1 MERGGHSGDQ
11 KRVDQDTGSGITRG
25 DRQNVFRSLSR
36 QGSLVL
42 PGGSPGASAQIGGPR
57 GEPSIGEFGTAACSD
72 SKGAPGLGGRTRIC
86 NSFGTWS
93 RADTEKVV
101 KENRKQLIKFNR
113 WISLGS
119 RGPSSGSQK
128 ELARQWYSWRIDK
141 KRTIARKIKRQEE
154 VLIDRGPSPGK
165 GEELFRGRHGGCDE
179 NGISE
184 QGSFARVASIA
195 DCPVDAGEAQKRSS
209 WQEIGQRLE
218 QRKLG
223 QQLKLNQFY
232 ILSQG
237 EGTCSCCGGYA
248 GDQEEDVQAT
258 PALCQKICERNSARP
273 RSRRQA
279 FSSGGLHEE
288 DQFWQAE
295 KFAEMPLPLRSC
307 TRTSAEGG
315 LCQSGIA
322 GDSLPTSF
330 SSGFDRFGLA
340 DSLVV
345 DTRCRSFREET
356 LGRGRNQPSACDSIC
371 AEHARFG
378 SQHRKLETK
387 RAGQRRRRSRQTDQA
402 WKGRS
407 QRQQAERQQGPNRP
421 VKHQPNCM
429 AAGGQSAKSGLNEP
443 VLDSIRSSWGSFGR
457 FLKLV
462 DKSPGYSDNF
472 EGVGHRTPFHDGKD
486 FALFPSLFVKPSGA
500 HRSKGARSRLRG
512 RGHDISWEWVKVVWA
527 FFTFL
532 EGGQPYK
539 DVDQRALV
547 RKANLVPWTQKHQE
561 YAGYLHDQI
570 HRFVRLKSESEPLSR
585 GILKLDKLI
594 KVVKISQYDG
604 SKFPT
609 DLSNVAKF
617 VEPSRMSLPSEAGII
632 DPCRFLK
639 DEKLESFKNM
649 PNIIP
654 LDISPDV
661 PTQGCFKVQDKDIHG
676 VYRRLLASGVA
687 ALLPERLAVRDP
699 DGNCITGG
707 LFAVDHKPDSDR
719 IILDRRPFN
728 EIERRLVWA
737 RLPHGCLLTQL
748 IVPRGWSVRGSGDD
762 LSNYFYLL
770 KHQEAWLPRNAVG
783 KVFDGAGFEEYG
795 GTPGE
800 KYVLTFRVIAMGDL
814 NAVDIAQQVHL
825 EILKDC
831 HCMKEGEVLAFK
843 SPLPASH
850 CFEGLY
856 IDDHVV
862 VQVLPNRKNRTRR
875 QKFRDE
881 DIMDASRT
889 KYGQEGIP
897 ISAKKAYT
905 KSKKF
910 VAWGT
915 EVDSESGRV
924 GSPIL
929 KLRQLCDI
937 IIAYCRLKSASK
949 KLTQQILGLL
959 IHPLMHRR
967 CMMCL
972 LQECFCWVE
981 TLPDKGNTKIPVKV
995 REELLWVGM
1004 CLPLCHTD
1012 ITWPVSCRIGCS
1024 DASLSGGGR
1033 AATVTTEPVSSTLF
1047 RFAEHRG
1054 EHVRLDWASGALAPA
1069 TEMQQ
1074 VPVEIEELIQ
1084 DHSWTVTE
1092 SISFRRK
1099 QHINILETKMIHHE
1113 LVDAVHSCQDGLRC
1127 LLLVDSR
1134 AAAGAWAKGR
1144 SSSKQL
1150 NRLLRRSLGW
1160 QLACRKSL
1168 HLVWVRSEANP
1179 SDHPSRG
1186 KPIPE
1191 TRSQPSSIS
1200 SSILGND
1207 IGFIKKKRR
1216 GKDQWKLVHG
1226 CTGKKSNK
1234 TIFAEPIGDKHIQ
1247 CDDLDAAVPKPKSR
1261 KPLKHENEHPAR
1273 AHWTFREVFAGTGNL
1288 TKAFTRYGF
1297 LNVADPVEIMQSGK
1311 IDSAHDI
1318 LNNETYERLCRDASQ
1333 PHQIWH
1339 FAFPCGSFSLLQNL
1353 NGGTRSN
1360 TEPQGAGCNKNEVK
1374 GNEIFHRTLHLCK
1387 LLYEHGSFFTME
1399 NPLTSYAWR
1408 MPLYLET
1415 KKSCSITEVVLDQCS
1430 YGLSIP
1436 DTDGELGLAKKA
1448 TIFCGNLPGLES
1460 LGRRCLKNHKHV
1472 QVIGGVKWKGKWV
1485 RRSTLAGSYPYR
1497 LCSAYHKVCERLFR

>member
-1 MERGGHSGDQ
+1 MESSAQQLVQTAKELLDSEVEPGFATASEPGLEQTQRKSSKKTESSSSSSTDGSASGAGGLLADLRKSWL
-11 KRVDQDTGSGITRG
+11 GSGI
-25 DRQNVFRSLSR
+25 
-36 QGSLVL
+36 
-42 PGGSPGASAQIGGPR
+42 PGESTKN
-57 GEPSIGEFGTAACSD
+57 EPSRER
-72 SKGAPGLGGRTRIC
+72 SKDKKRFSLIEGHHREKAKSSSEVDMEAVMKMASQSKDPLQELLALQIVQSMQEKRKRGRGKKSAR
-86 NSFGTWS
+86 
-93 RADTEKVV
+93 D
-101 KENRKQLIKFNR
+101 L
-113 WISLGS
+113 
-119 RGPSSGSQK
+119 SSGSSNSSSSSTSSTSSHRAKGHARAVEDMRATKKKMFKRPLHYVKKYVRGIQHDLGAEDKPFRVVDYTKKINFGKQRNLQRCHYLFGVVLEHLLK
-128 ELARQWYSWRIDK
+128 ED
-141 KRTIARKIKRQEE
+141 
-154 VLIDRGPSPGK
+154 
-165 GEELFRGRHGGCDE
+165 
-179 NGISE
+179 
-184 QGSFARVASIA
+184 
-195 DCPVDAGEAQKRSS
+195 
-209 WQEIGQRLE
+209 
-218 QRKLG
+218 
-223 QQLKLNQFY
+223 Y
-232 ILSQG
+232 I
-237 EGTCSCCGGYA
+237 
-248 GDQEEDVQAT
+248 
-258 PALCQKICERNSARP
+258 
-273 RSRRQA
+273 
-279 FSSGGLHEE
+279 
-288 DQFWQAE
+288 
-295 KFAEMPLPLRSC
+295 
-307 TRTSAEGG
+307 
-315 LCQSGIA
+315 CQSGIA
-322 GDSLPTSF
+322 GDSLPTSS

-1024 DASLSGGGR
+1024 DASLCGGGR

-1092 SISFRRK
+1092 SISFRHK

-1160 QLACRKSL
+1160 
-1168 HLVWVRSEANP
+1168 
-1179 SDHPSRG
+1179 
-1186 KPIPE
+1186 
-1191 TRSQPSSIS
+1191 RSQVVTLS
-1200 SSILGND
+1200 L
-1207 IGFIKKKRR
+1207 
-1216 GKDQWKLVHG
+1216 
-1226 CTGKKSNK
+1226 
-1234 TIFAEPIGDKHIQ
+1234 
-1247 CDDLDAAVPKPKSR
+1247 
-1261 KPLKHENEHPAR
+1261 
-1273 AHWTFREVFAGTGNL
+1273 
-1288 TKAFTRYGF
+1288 
-1297 LNVADPVEIMQSGK
+1297 GK
-1311 IDSAHDI
+1311 I
-1318 LNNETYERLCRDASQ
+1318 
-1333 PHQIWH
+1333 
-1339 FAFPCGSFSLLQNL
+1339 
-1353 NGGTRSN
+1353 
-1360 TEPQGAGCNKNEVK
+1360 
-1374 GNEIFHRTLHLCK
+1374 
-1387 LLYEHGSFFTME
+1387 
-1399 NPLTSYAWR
+1399 
-1408 MPLYLET
+1408 
-1415 KKSCSITEVVLDQCS
+1415 
-1430 YGLSIP
+1430 
-1436 DTDGELGLAKKA
+1436 
-1448 TIFCGNLPGLES
+1448 
-1460 LGRRCLKNHKHV
+1460 
-1472 QVIGGVKWKGKWV
+1472 
-1485 RRSTLAGSYPYR
+1485 
-1497 LCSAYHKVCERLFR
+1497 

>member
-72 SKGAPGLGGRTRIC
+72 SKGALGLGGRTRIC
-86 NSFGTWS
+86 NGFGTWS

-101 KENRKQLIKFNR
+101 KENRKQFIKFNR

-141 KRTIARKIKRQEE
+141 KRTIARKIQRQEE

-218 QRKLG
+218 QRKLE

-232 ILSQG
+232 VLSQG

-258 PALCQKICERNSARP
+258 
-273 RSRRQA
+273 
-279 FSSGGLHEE
+279 LHYVKKYVRGIQHDLGAE
-288 DQFWQAE
+288 DKPF
-295 KFAEMPLPLRSC
+295 R
-307 TRTSAEGG
+307 
-315 LCQSGIA
+315 
-322 GDSLPTSF
+322 
-330 SSGFDRFGLA
+330 
-340 DSLVV
+340 VV
-345 DTRCRSFREET
+345 DYTKKINFGKQRNLQRCHYLFGVVLEHLLKEDYAKAALQVT
-356 LGRGRNQPSACDSIC
+356 LCLQALHQASIDSDWQI
-371 AEHARFG
+371 AWLLTHVADPFE
-378 SQHRKLETK
+378 RKLWGGDATSLQHVTAYVRSMHDLARNTESLRRK
-387 RAGQRRRRSRQTDQA
+387 GQGKGDDDPDRPIKLGKGDRKGNKQKDNKDQTDQ
-402 WKGRS
+402 
-407 QRQQAERQQGPNRP
+407 
-421 VKHQPNCM
+421 CM

-443 VLDSIRSSWGSFGR
+443 VLDSIRSSCGSFGR

-500 HRSKGARSRLRG
+500 HRSKGARSGLRG

-547 RKANLVPWTQKHQE
+547 RKANLAPWTQKHQE

-585 GILKLDKLI
+585 GVLKLDKLI

-632 DPCRFLK
+632 DSCRFLK

-800 KYVLTFRVIAMGDL
+800 KYILTFRVIAMGDL

-1012 ITWPVSCRIGCS
+1012 ITWPVSCSIGCS

-1047 RFAEHRG
+1047 RFAEHG

-1092 SISFRRK
+1092 SISFRHK

-1160 QLACRKSL
+1160 QLAGRKSL

-1234 TIFAEPIGDKHIQ
+1234 TIFAEPVGDKRIQ

-1297 LNVADPVEIMQSGK
+1297 LNVDDPVEIMQSGK

-1360 TEPQGAGCNKNEVK
+1360 TEPQGTGCNKNEVK

-1472 QVIGGVKWKGKWV
+1472 QVIAGVKWKGKWV